1 MDIAPPG
8 LYVTNS
14 FSKQEGFIMIKKLQ
28 ALKAKKGF
36 TLVELIVVI
45 AIIGVLAAILIPTL
59 GAQIMKA
66 KVTSADSTAKELLK
80 CVNAWIGENLA
91 ASGNDKSACDLKI
104 VMNKGTC
111 TLKESANSTNREGAA
126 PNSADAWSER
136 TGCISLKER
145 IETDFSSRTFTG
157 SVFINS
163 SGYVVFAWCVVDKAD
178 FSGATP
184 NGADYEAGF
193 YSGWK
198 SQKKE
203 GVNADGMPVG
213 TYPKLGYKVA
223 SET

>member
-1 MDIAPPG
+1 M
-8 LYVTNS
+8 VK
-14 FSKQEGFIMIKKLQ
+14 FLQ
-28 ALKAKKGF
+28 TLRVKKGF

-80 CVNAWIGENLA
+80 TVNAWIGENLA
-91 ASGNDKSACDLKI
+91 ASGNDKVACDLKI
-104 VMNKGTC
+104 SMNSGTC
-111 TLKESANSTNREGAA
+111 TLTETANTTNRSGAA
-126 PNSADAWSER
+126 SNPADAWNAR
-136 TGCISLKER
+136 PGCISLKER
-145 IETDFSSRTFTG
+145 IEAEFSARTFTG

-178 FSGATP
+178 FSGAVP

-198 SQKKE
+198 SEKKQ
-203 GVNADGMPVG
+203 GVNSQGIPVG
-213 TYPKLGYKVA
+213 TYPKLAYSA
-223 SET
+223 T

>member
-1 MDIAPPG
+1 MVK
-8 LYVTNS
+8 Y
-14 FSKQEGFIMIKKLQ
+14 LQ
-28 ALKAKKGF
+28 TLRVKKGF

-80 CVNAWIGENLA
+80 TVNAWIGENLA
-91 ASGNDKSACDLKI
+91 ASGNDKVACDLKI
-104 VMNKGTC
+104 VMDKGSC
-111 TLKESANSTNREGAA
+111 TITESVNTTHKTAGAA
-126 PNSADAWSER
+126 PNGTDAWGAR
-136 TGCISLKER
+136 PGCISLKER
-145 IETDFSSRTFTG
+145 IEADFSSRSFTG

-178 FSGATP
+178 FSGAVP

-198 SQKKE
+198 GKKKE

-213 TYPKLGYKVA
+213 TYPKLPFKDAEG
-223 SET
+223 

>member
-1 MDIAPPG
+1 M
-8 LYVTNS
+8 
-14 FSKQEGFIMIKKLQ
+14 IMKLQ

-80 CVNAWIGENLA
+80 IVNAWIGENLS
-91 ASGNDKSACDLKI
+91 ASGNDKTACDLKI

-111 TLKESANSTNREGAA
+111 TITENANSTNKGSFTPNGAESWA
-126 PNSADAWSER
+126 AR
-136 TGCISLKER
+136 TGCPSSLKER
-145 IETDFSSRTFTG
+145 IEENFSSRTFT
-157 SVFINS
+157 SMVFINS

-178 FSGATP
+178 FSGAAP

-203 GVNADGMPVG
+203 GVNADGIPVG
-213 TYPKLGYKVA
+213 TYPKMPFKIA
-223 SET
+223 ES